1 MTEVDSFA
9 LVLLTLVLGTLVFL
23 GGVAVDWRGAMQSS
37 SSLALWRFLGRMGL
51 SQESVLTR
59 AGERAARI
67 AEMRCATCSSQ
78 AECAERLAAGAQTP
92 VVDCPNA
99 ELFASL
105 K

>member
-1 MTEVDSFA
+1 MIEVDSFA
-9 LVLLTLVLGTLVFL
+9 LVLLTLVLGTLGFL
-23 GGVAVDWRGAMQSS
+23 GGVAVDWRGAMKSNS
-37 SSLALWRFLGRMGL
+37 DLALWRFLGRLGL
-51 SQESVLTR
+51 SEESVIAR

-78 AECAERLAAGAQTP
+78 GECARRLAAGAQTP

>member
-1 MTEVDSFA
+1 VIEVDSFA

-37 SSLALWRFLGRMGL
+37 SSLALWRFLGRLGL
-51 SQESVLTR
+51 SQESVLAR
-59 AGERAARI
+59 AGERTARI

-92 VVDCPNA
+92 VADCPNA

>member
-1 MTEVDSFA
+1 MTEVDSFG
-9 LVLLTLVLGTLVFL
+9 LVLLTIVLATLVFL
-23 GGVAVDWRGAMQSS
+23 GGVAVDWRGAMKSDS
-37 SSLALWRFLGRMGL
+37 TLALWRFLGRLGL
-51 SQESVLTR
+51 SQENVLAR

-78 AECAERLAAGAQTP
+78 GECAQRLAAGAQTP
-92 VVDCPNA
+92 AADCPNA